1 MTDNAVAKLA
11 AAYSPEK
18 RDSLQKKGQA
28 FKNGNG
34 ESSYPIPDVTH
45 LKAAIR
51 AFGRAKPEDKDR
63 LKRYIIKRAKALGAE
78 DLIPDGWQG
87 GDTSSTSADG
97 EDSALVNL
105 TRVVVPRHTRGV
117 KGRTEDVETY
127 TYERH
132 GKSGIGN
139 SLKGLYHK
147 VVGEG
152 AAGRNAKAAAYG
164 AKLREV
170 DQRERSDLRDPSS
183 LPGWQHHRSGT
194 GSDIWDSSGV
204 DGFVIK
210 PSGSDDVSAYGSSER
225 YHPFARGPRS
235 SGGDD
240 NRGNM
245 RIGEPSGYVSLKEAQ
260 QHLANYAKW
269 LRKPMPKHPPTELSA
284 VGQLEQKLELSVDT
298 ARVSTVHSPLGK
310 PGGPG
315 LFKTKGLQ
323 LPAYIQNIA
332 KALIRDHGFTESH
345 AIATAISRV
354 KVWAAGGGGVSPEVK
369 AAAAKAVAEWEAAKA
384 RARAT
389 PNKR

>member
-34 ESSYPIPDVTH
+34 ESSYPIPDVAH
-45 LKAAIR
+45 LKAAIQG
-51 AFGRAKPEDKDR
+51 FGRAKPEDKDR

-78 DLIPDGWQG
+78 DLIPDGWRG

-105 TRVVVPRHTRGV
+105 ARLSGPAL
-117 KGRTEDVETY
+117 
-127 TYERH
+127 
-132 GKSGIGN
+132 GK
-139 SLKGLYHK
+139 
-147 VVGEG
+147 
-152 AAGRNAKAAAYG
+152 
-164 AKLREV
+164 
-170 DQRERSDLRDPSS
+170 
-183 LPGWQHHRSGT
+183 
-194 GSDIWDSSGV
+194 
-204 DGFVIK
+204 
-210 PSGSDDVSAYGSSER
+210 
-225 YHPFARGPRS
+225 
-235 SGGDD
+235 
-240 NRGNM
+240 
-245 RIGEPSGYVSLKEAQ
+245 
-260 QHLANYAKW
+260 
-269 LRKPMPKHPPTELSA
+269 
-284 VGQLEQKLELSVDT
+284 LEQKLELSADT

-332 KALIRDHGFTESH
+332 KALMRKRGFTESR